1 MRKEVED
8 ENQSSLDS
16 FTGESSEPTEIL
28 IPPPVTGFVP
38 ANKEPIRR
46 IEMPSKQT
54 AGQVRPPPADVLYH
68 DLDRLFPAAP
78 IPEDEGFVLHR
89 GILQDLTGVPQ
100 LLDWVSDGDVAIVE
114 MGRMMQREVEF
125 ETALNQLHRFIEND
139 LNGQIV
145 QLTASRLLLL
155 PPGCRGIRGVDDEA
169 FAAGPLE

>member
-16 FTGESSEPTEIL
+16 FSTNSNEPEEVL
-28 IPPPVTGFVP
+28 IPPPVTGLES
-38 ANKEPIRR
+38 ANKEPLRR
-46 IEMPSKQT
+46 IEMPSERSS
-54 AGQVRPPPADVLYH
+54 GQSSPPPADVLYH
-68 DLDRLFPAAP
+68 DLERLYPAAP
-78 IPEDEGFVLHR
+78 IPEDGGFVLHR
-89 GILQDLTGVPQ
+89 GMLQDLTGVPQ

-125 ETALNQLHRFIEND
+125 ETALKQLHTFIEND

>member
-8 ENQSSLDS
+8 DNQSSLDS
-16 FTGESSEPTEIL
+16 FITESIEPAEIL
-28 IPPPVTGFVP
+28 IPPPVTGIDP
-38 ANKEPIRR
+38 TNKEPLRR
-46 IEMPSKQT
+46 IEMPSERT
-54 AGQVRPPPADVLYH
+54 LGHAHPPPADVLYH
-68 DLDRLFPAAP
+68 DLERLYPAAP
-78 IPEDEGFVLHR
+78 IPEEGGFVLHR
-89 GILQDLTGVPQ
+89 GMLQDLTGLPQ

-125 ETALNQLHRFIEND
+125 ETALNQLHIFIEND
-139 LNGQIV
+139 LKGQIV